1 MITALR
7 MLIIRPDI
15 AMVPHLQTNTSELIS
30 ELLIGMRLYGVQFRR
45 IEIPEALGVGFSNE
59 MGRAQFHFV
68 GRGPVWLRSP
78 GADLY
83 RLDTGDAVLIPRGGP
98 HVVSSSENTLVSNV
112 KPLVLDAVIE
122 DKRREQVT
130 ADEKSSQQDVVI
142 FSCCMEL
149 ELGGMQP
156 LVAAMPEVLLV
167 STLLE
172 TSPEIRP
179 LLSAMERESL
189 TRQPGHIGILARLAE
204 VVAALIVRS
213 WVADGCGS
221 ATGWLSAL
229 QDPQLGRAILMMHQ
243 HPGKNW
249 TVATLAKEANQSRS
263 VFAQRFLLATGV
275 SPLRYLTDLRM
286 RLAVLGLSRDRQ
298 SVEAV
303 ASQLGYGSLAAFSR
317 AFKRSV
323 GLSPSAVRATNIG
336 AGQTKAEYVDYP
348 APSPAAKTR

>member
-1 MITALR
+1 M
-7 MLIIRPDI
+7 
-15 AMVPHLQTNTSELIS
+15 QTYSSELIS
-30 ELLIGMRLYGVQFRR
+30 KLLIGMRLHGVQFRK
-45 IEIPEALGVGFSNE
+45 IGIPEHSGVGFSNE
-59 MGRAQFHFV
+59 IGRAQFHFV
-68 GRGPVWLRSP
+68 ARGPVWLGSP
-78 GADLY
+78 SANRY

-98 HVVSSSENTLVSNV
+98 HQVLSTEETHASDVE
-112 KPLVLDAVIE
+112 PLVLNGVIKG
-122 DKRREQVT
+122 KRREQGT
-130 ADEKSSQQDVVI
+130 AHEKGGQRDVVI

-167 STLLE
+167 SMLLE

-179 LLSAMERESL
+179 LLDAMERESL
-189 TRQPGHIGILARLAE
+189 TLQPGHIGILARLAE

-221 ATGWLSAL
+221 ATGWLGAL

-249 TVATLAKEANQSRS
+249 TVATLANEANQSRS

-286 RLAVLGLSRDRQ
+286 RLAVLGLSRDHQ
-298 SVEAV
+298 PVEAI
-303 ASQLGYGSLAAFSR
+303 ASQLGYASLAAFSR

-323 GLSPSAVRATNIG
+323 GMSPSAAR
-336 AGQTKAEYVDYP
+336 TKNTVANSD
-348 APSPAAKTR
+348 

>member
-1 MITALR
+1 M
-7 MLIIRPDI
+7 
-15 AMVPHLQTNTSELIS
+15 QTSSNELIS

-45 IEIPEALGVGFSNE
+45 IEIPDALGVGFSNE
-59 MGRAQFHFV
+59 IGRAQFHFV
-68 GRGPVWLRSP
+68 ARGPVWLRGPS
-78 GADLY
+78 AYLH

-98 HVVSSSENTLVSNV
+98 HVMVSAEDTLSSDV
-112 KPLVLDAVIE
+112 KPLVLDAAIE
-122 DKRREQVT
+122 DKRREQVFV
-130 ADEKSSQQDVVI
+130 DEKCSQQDVVI

-172 TSPEIRP
+172 ISPEIRP
-179 LLSAMERESL
+179 LLDAMERESL
-189 TRQPGHIGILARLAE
+189 TLQPGHIGILARLAE

-229 QDPQLGRAILMMHQ
+229 RDPQLGRAILMMHQ

-249 TVATLAKEANQSRS
+249 TVATLANEANQSRS

-286 RLAVLGLSRDRQ
+286 RLAFLSLSREHQ
-298 SVEAV
+298 PVETV

-323 GLSPSAVRATNIG
+323 GLSPGVVRATN
-336 AGQTKAEYVDYP
+336 TV
-348 APSPAAKTR
+348 TN

>member
-1 MITALR
+1 M
-7 MLIIRPDI
+7 
-15 AMVPHLQTNTSELIS
+15 QTSSNELIS

-45 IEIPEALGVGFSNE
+45 IEIPDALGVGFSNE
-59 MGRAQFHFV
+59 IGRAQFHFV
-68 GRGPVWLRSP
+68 ARGPVWLRGPS
-78 GADLY
+78 AYLH

-98 HVVSSSENTLVSNV
+98 HVMVSAEDTLSSDV
-112 KPLVLDAVIE
+112 KPLVLDAAIE
-122 DKRREQVT
+122 DKRREQFSV
-130 ADEKSSQQDVVI
+130 DEKCSQQDVVI

-179 LLSAMERESL
+179 LLDAMERESL
-189 TRQPGHIGILARLAE
+189 TLQPGHIGILARLAE

-229 QDPQLGRAILMMHQ
+229 QDPQLGRTILMMHQ

-249 TVATLAKEANQSRS
+249 TVATLANEANQSRS

-286 RLAVLGLSRDRQ
+286 RLAFLSLSREHQ
-298 SVEAV
+298 PVETV

-323 GLSPSAVRATNIG
+323 GLSPGAVRATN
-336 AGQTKAEYVDYP
+336 TVTD
-348 APSPAAKTR
+348 